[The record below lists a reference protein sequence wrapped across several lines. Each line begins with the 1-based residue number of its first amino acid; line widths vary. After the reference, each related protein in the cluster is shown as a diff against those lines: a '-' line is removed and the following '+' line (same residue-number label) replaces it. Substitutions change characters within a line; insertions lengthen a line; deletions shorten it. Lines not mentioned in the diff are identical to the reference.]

1 MQKIARYKKEW
12 FNPLFFIL
20 KNLIQENK
28 ELHTLMVYGGKGSAK
43 TYSISQLLLTEAY
56 AKASSTIALRKHS
69 NTLQRSLKAT
79 FNETIKSLYFS
90 EVTQVQK
97 FNIIIDAI
105 TAMAN
110 ITFSGLDDSEKFKGV
125 EGVKYAYLDEANQF
139 LYEEQE
145 QISLSLRG
153 QEGQILFMSWNPVS
167 EMNYLKAR
175 IIDNIEWKETSH
187 TLPDPESFVRISN
200 CGGYALI
207 KTTYKDNYFIVG
219 SPCGT
224 YGFKDKKLIKKYED
238 LKVTNFASYRV
249 NVQGEWGKAIT
260 GGEFLYSFTQ
270 EGNVTEAK
278 VIGRQSSL
286 YNPEKP
292 LYISLD
298 DNVLPYITGLI
309 FQIDTDKSGYNK
321 AIQIDEVCIQYTEK
335 WAEEFRRRYPVSFVK
350 GLYITGD
357 RTALKD
363 DSKNEMG
370 NNMYLSISRILH
382 DYKPSIRLPSS
393 NPSVEDSR
401 TFLCDIF
408 TGLQDNIDLKIASIC
423 KLSIYDY
430 AYALQDD
437 KGGVLKNIIRD
448 KATKKS
454 HQEHGHHCDALRYF
468 VMQFFYS
475 EFIKWKSNGIG
486 GGHKV
491 GKNTTTKLRY

>member
-1 MQKIARYKKEW
+1 MARYRKEW
-12 FNPLFFIL
+12 FNPLFFVLRDLIK
-20 KNLIQENK
+20 KNEDI
-28 ELHTLMVYGGKGSAK
+28 HTVMVYGGKGSAK
-43 TYSISQLLLTEAY
+43 TYSISQLILTEAY

-79 FNETIKSLYFS
+79 FVEAIKSIRLH
-90 EVTQVQK
+90 EVAQVQK
-97 FNIIIDAI
+97 FNIIIEAVNS
-105 TAMAN
+105 MAN

-125 EGVKYAYLDEANQF
+125 EGVQYAYLDEANQF

-153 QEGQILFMSWNPVS
+153 KERQILFMSWNPVS
-167 EMNYLKAR
+167 EMNYLKSK
-175 IIDNIEWKETSH
+175 IIDNIEWVATEY
-187 TLPDPESFVRISN
+187 TLPDPESFVNISD
-200 CGGYALI
+200 CGGYVLI

-224 YGFKDKKLIKKYED
+224 YGFKDTKLIKKYED
-238 LKVTNFASYRV
+238 LKKTNYASYRV
-249 NVQGEWGKAIT
+249 NVLGNWGKAIT
-260 GGEFLYSFTQ
+260 GGEFLYSFTP
-270 EGNVTEAK
+270 EGNVTQAS
-278 VIGRQSSL
+278 ITGRQSSL

-309 FQIDTDKSGYNK
+309 FQIDIDKNGYSK
-321 AIQIDEVCIQYTEK
+321 AVQIDEICVQYTEK
-335 WAEEFRRRYPVSFVK
+335 WAEEFRRRYSVNVVK

-363 DSKNEMG
+363 DSKNEKG

-430 AYALQDD
+430 MYALQDD

-448 KATKKS
+448 KVTKKS

-475 EFIKWKSNGIG
+475 EFLKWKSNGIG
-486 GGHKV
+486 GTHKV
-491 GKNTTTKLRY
+491 GRDTTTKLRY